1 VEWLTSKE
9 IRQKVRVF
17 DALTQ
22 MPGFFVLLT
31 SIEFELE
38 YANDYFYSF
47 FNCKPSDLL
56 GKKLYGFLNDDILP
70 RMDKEHIE
78 RVISEG
84 YVWGH
89 ESATAKPD
97 GESVLIKWNQ
107 SYINDKQKPVILSV
121 GLVKEQSEKK
131 AARPDEEPAD
141 PVRQAVSIFPLS
153 DYRYESAVKYPANLV
168 SEQELQAAL
177 DESLFELFYQ
187 PIIHA
192 RTKKIIGAEALLRMN
207 HASRGRLAPIYFLPT
222 AEQTGQ
228 IIAIGNI
235 VINAACRKIKEWA
248 AMGQDLT
255 LSVNLSCRQFMHEE
269 LAETILRAV
278 TLHDVTAG
286 RLLLDITE
294 DTISR
299 EPERAREII
308 NTLRKL
314 GCKICLDDFGT
325 GFSSLRSLETMQIDN
340 MKIDRSF
347 LPSDGSSRKSYAII
361 ESLIMLAHGL
371 GFAVTASGVE
381 SEQQAETLLELSCDH
396 VQGYLF
402 SRPVSERNFDQL
414 LLSMPEFYVRNVT

>member
-1 VEWLTSKE
+1 VEWPTSKE
-9 IRQKVRVF
+9 IQQKARVF

-31 SIEFELE
+31 NIEFELE
-38 YANDYFYSF
+38 YANDFFYSF

-56 GKKLYGFLNDDILP
+56 GKKLYSFLNDDILP
-70 RMDKEHIE
+70 RMDKEQIK

-84 YVWGH
+84 FVWGH

-97 GESVLIKWNQ
+97 GGSVIINWNQ
-107 SYINDKQKPVILSV
+107 CFIKDKKTPIILSL
-121 GLVKEQSEKK
+121 GLVKEQSETK
-131 AARPDEEPAD
+131 AMQLEEEPSDSA
-141 PVRQAVSIFPLS
+141 RQAVNIFPLPS
-153 DYRYESAVKYPANLV
+153 YKQENAAKYAANLV
-168 SEQELQAAL
+168 SEQEIQAAL
-177 DESLFELFYQ
+177 DENAFELFYQ

-207 HASRGRLAPIYFLPT
+207 HPTRGRLAPVYVLPT
-222 AEQTGQ
+222 AEMTGQ

-235 VINAACRKIKEWA
+235 VINAACKKIKEWA
-248 AMGQDLT
+248 AMGQDLM
-255 LSVNLSCRQFMHEE
+255 LSINLSYRQFMHEE

-278 TLHDVTAG
+278 TLHDVAAG

-308 NTLRKL
+308 NTLRQL

-347 LPSDGSSRKSYAII
+347 LPREGSSRKNYAIV

-371 GFAVTASGVE
+371 GFAVTTSGVE

-414 LLSMPEFYVRNVT
+414 LLSMPEFYIRNVT